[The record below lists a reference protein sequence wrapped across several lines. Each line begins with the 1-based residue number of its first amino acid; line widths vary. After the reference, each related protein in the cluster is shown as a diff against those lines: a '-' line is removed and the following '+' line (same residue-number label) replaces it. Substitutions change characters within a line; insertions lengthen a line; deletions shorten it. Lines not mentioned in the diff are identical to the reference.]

1 MTGHPPPD
9 TPLYGIRQ
17 LLLVSTFDAKRF
29 TEVRHAVDAVIRRC
43 RLSAEKAADFV
54 TAVNEVMI
62 NAVRHGGGSGELRLW
77 ETADLVCEVR
87 DHGPGFPANRYLN
100 RSERPTPSPDGG
112 MGLWIV
118 QQTTDTLSID
128 STTGGTTVR
137 IGAALAPRTS

>member
-9 TPLYGIRQ
+9 TPPFGTNQ
-17 LLLVSTFDAKRF
+17 LLLVSIFDAGRF

-77 ETADLVCEVR
+77 ESAQLVCEVR
-87 DHGPGFPANRYLN
+87 DRGPGFPAAGYLN
-100 RSERPTPSPDGG
+100 RSQRPTPSPDGG

-128 STTGGTTVR
+128 SGPAGTTVR